1 MHPAWKHRAL
11 TTGPPGNSQAYN
23 VIDVNSFLHTQG
35 FHRSE
40 KPKKLDSGPYT
51 VLTKDDKLRSD

>member
-23 VIDVNSFLHTQG
+23 VIDVNIFLHTQG

-51 VLTKDDKLRSD
+51 VLTKGD